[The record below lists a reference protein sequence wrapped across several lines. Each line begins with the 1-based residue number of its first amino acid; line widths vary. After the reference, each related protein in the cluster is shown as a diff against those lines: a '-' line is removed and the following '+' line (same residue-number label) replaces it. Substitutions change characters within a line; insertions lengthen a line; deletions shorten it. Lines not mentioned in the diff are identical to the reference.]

1 MEITKNHL
9 IELIRHIDVGVSQM
23 SDKLQA
29 QEQEIQELRMQNQAL
44 KDSNK
49 ATLDQIKQYIKELE
63 EIRNHY
69 VDSNNKSK

>member
-9 IELIRHIDVGVSQM
+9 IELIRNIDVGVSQM

-29 QEQEIQELRMQNQAL
+29 QEQEIQELRLQNQAL
-44 KDSNK
+44 KDSNR

-69 VDSNNKSK
+69 VDSNNKGK